1 MDPNIQT
8 IKGTK
13 DILPEDQKYWKFL
26 ENTFEKKCESFGYF
40 KIDTPIIENSDLFLK
55 NLNINLADAFE
66 LCQDFNPEEQSTKTK
81 KDDNKNAILRP
92 DMTTSIARAYIQHGM
107 KNLPQPVRLYY
118 KGQIFHKDLKNQK
131 TNILNQF
138 GVEII
143 GDADPFTDATVIFL
157 SYQIMQKL
165 GLAKDMIIDVN
176 SIGCNTCRVKMK
188 KKLIEYFEKFASTL
202 CPNCVENYSTN
213 PLSVLACREEKCQ
226 RVMTGAP
233 QLMDLLCTD
242 CKGHFKSVLE
252 NLDQLEVPYSLNSKL
267 VKNPDLYT
275 KTIFEFYDSTDTN
288 KQLPLISGGHYD
300 NLLKSLG
307 QTSTPALGFCATSER
322 IIEKMKEKQ
331 IEVPYLRLVDICL
344 VQIGEKAQKKCLPLI
359 SILEE
364 KGYDVSCIL
373 GKEALKDQLAMAAQ
387 MKAKIALIIGQR
399 EVLDNSII
407 VRDMEE
413 ASQETIK
420 MPKLFDI
427 LANKLKRSEQ

>member
-13 DILPEDQKYWKFL
+13 DILPEDQKFWNFVEK
-26 ENTFEKKCESFGYF
+26 TFEKKCESFGYS
-40 KIDTPIIENSDLFLK
+40 KISTPIFEYADLYAK
-55 NLNINLADAFE
+55 NPNINPDEALEVCSNFLLDE
-66 LCQDFNPEEQSTKTK
+66 PTTKTK
-81 KDDNKNAILRP
+81 KDENKSVILRP
-92 DMTTSIARAYIQHGM
+92 DMTTSIVRAYIQHGM

-118 KGQIFHKDLKNQK
+118 KDQIFRKDLRTQK
-131 TNILNQF
+131 TIILNQF

-165 GLAKDMIIDVN
+165 GLAKDIIIDVN

-202 CPNCVENYSTN
+202 CPDCVGNYSTN
-213 PLSVLACREEKCQ
+213 PLTVLACKEEKCQ

-242 CKGHFKSVLE
+242 CKGHFKAVLE
-252 NLDQLEVPYSLNSKL
+252 NLDQLEVPYSLNPKL

-288 KQLPLISGGHYD
+288 KQNPLISGGHYD

-307 QTSTPALGFCATSER
+307 QTSTPALGFCATSEHV
-322 IIEKMKEKQ
+322 IERMKEKQ
-331 IEVPYLRLVDICL
+331 IEVPYLRSVDICL

-359 SILEE
+359 STLEE

-373 GKEALKDQLAMAAQ
+373 GKESLKDQLAMAVQ

-407 VRDMEE
+407 IRDMEE

-420 MPKLFDI
+420 ISKLFDI
-427 LANKLKRSEQ
+427 LAKKLN

>member
-1 MDPNIQT
+1 MEVILDQNIQAV
-8 IKGTK
+8 KGTK

-26 ENTFEKKCESFGYF
+26 ENTFEKKCESFGYT
-40 KIDTPIIENSDLFLK
+40 KISTPVLEYSDLFTK
-55 NLNINLADAFE
+55 NPNLNPE
-66 LCQDFNPEEQSTKTK
+66 LNYEITDSKVDDQPTKGK
-81 KDDNKNAILRP
+81 KDDHKIILKS
-92 DMTTSIARAYIQHGM
+92 DITTSVMRSYIQHGM

-118 KGQIFHKDLKNQK
+118 KDQIFQKDLQTGKAI
-131 TNILNQF
+131 ILNKF

-143 GDADPFTDATVIFL
+143 NDADPFTDSTVIFL

-165 GLAKDMIIDVN
+165 GLAKDLVIDIN

-202 CPNCVENYSTN
+202 CPECNKNYTTN
-213 PLSVLACREEKCQ
+213 PLGTLGCNEEKCQ
-226 RVMTGAP
+226 RVTTGAP

-242 CKGHFKSVLE
+242 CKSHFKSVLE
-252 NLDQLEVPYSLNSKL
+252 NLDQLEVPYSLNPRL

-275 KTIFEFYDSTDTN
+275 KTIFEFYDYTDTN
-288 KQLPLISGGHYD
+288 KRNPLITGGHYD
-300 NLLKSLG
+300 NLLKAFG
-307 QTSTPALGFCATSER
+307 QTNTPALGFCATSER
-322 IIEKMKEKQ
+322 LVEKMKEKE
-331 IEVPYLRLVDICL
+331 IEIPNLRSVDICL

-359 SILEE
+359 STLEE

-373 GKEALKDQLAMAAQ
+373 GKESLKEQLNMATQ

-407 VRDMEE
+407 IRDMEE

-420 MPKLFDI
+420 MSKLFDI
-427 LANKLKRSEQ
+427 LAKKLN